1 MVLAFRLSV
10 SLKFCALILKWKSKI
25 KMKRPVLLKNTWKD
39 LFSMFRYFAVIIIVF
54 VIYSNQHLQAQ
65 AVNSETQSCYSSAEA
80 RYRCFN
86 SRFSGMLER
95 ARERAEQRKA
105 ILESQAAARL
115 EKEVSPTEIRD
126 LQREEIR
133 KLVEASRK
141 RNVSHRG
148 EKYSLTYGFV
158 LEPRD

>member
-1 MVLAFRLSV
+1 MVLAFRPSV
-10 SLKFCALILKWKSKI
+10 SLKFCALILKCKSKI
-25 KMKRPVLLKNTWKD
+25 RMKRPVPLINTWKD
-39 LFSMFRYFAVIIIVF
+39 LFSMFRYFAVISIVF

-65 AVNSETQSCYSSAEA
+65 VVNSETQSCYSSAEA

-86 SRFSGMLER
+86 SRFSSMLER

-105 ILESQAAARL
+105 IIESQAAARL

>member
-1 MVLAFRLSV
+1 
-10 SLKFCALILKWKSKI
+10 
-25 KMKRPVLLKNTWKD
+25 
-39 LFSMFRYFAVIIIVF
+39 
-54 VIYSNQHLQAQ
+54 
-65 AVNSETQSCYSSAEA
+65 
-80 RYRCFN
+80 
-86 SRFSGMLER
+86 MLER

-105 ILESQAAARL
+105 ILKSQAAARL

>member
-1 MVLAFRLSV
+1 
-10 SLKFCALILKWKSKI
+10 
-25 KMKRPVLLKNTWKD
+25 
-39 LFSMFRYFAVIIIVF
+39 
-54 VIYSNQHLQAQ
+54 
-65 AVNSETQSCYSSAEA
+65 
-80 RYRCFN
+80 
-86 SRFSGMLER
+86 MLER
-95 ARERAEQRKA
+95 ARERAEQRKG

-141 RNVSHRG
+141 RNVSNRG

>member
-1 MVLAFRLSV
+1 
-10 SLKFCALILKWKSKI
+10 
-25 KMKRPVLLKNTWKD
+25 MKRPVPLKNTWKD
-39 LFSMFRYFAVIIIVF
+39 LFSMFRYFAVISIVF
-54 VIYSNQHLQAQ
+54 VIYSNQHLKAQ
-65 AVNSETQSCYSSAEA
+65 VANSETKSCYSSSEA

-95 ARERAEQRKA
+95 VRERAEQRKA

-115 EKEVSPTEIRD
+115 EKEVSSTEIRD

>member
-1 MVLAFRLSV
+1 
-10 SLKFCALILKWKSKI
+10 
-25 KMKRPVLLKNTWKD
+25 MKKPVPLKNTWKD
-39 LFSMFRYFAVIIIVF
+39 LFSMFRYFAVISIVF
-54 VIYSNQHLQAQ
+54 VIYSNKYLQAQ

-86 SRFSGMLER
+86 SRFSVMLER

-105 ILESQAAARL
+105 ILESQAAARF

>member
-1 MVLAFRLSV
+1 
-10 SLKFCALILKWKSKI
+10 
-25 KMKRPVLLKNTWKD
+25 
-39 LFSMFRYFAVIIIVF
+39 
-54 VIYSNQHLQAQ
+54 
-65 AVNSETQSCYSSAEA
+65 
-80 RYRCFN
+80 
-86 SRFSGMLER
+86 MLER
-95 ARERAEQRKA
+95 ARERSEQRKA

>member
-1 MVLAFRLSV
+1 
-10 SLKFCALILKWKSKI
+10 
-25 KMKRPVLLKNTWKD
+25 
-39 LFSMFRYFAVIIIVF
+39 
-54 VIYSNQHLQAQ
+54 
-65 AVNSETQSCYSSAEA
+65 
-80 RYRCFN
+80 
-86 SRFSGMLER
+86 MLER
-95 ARERAEQRKA
+95 ARERAEQRTA
-105 ILESQAAARL
+105 ILESQAAVRL

>member
-1 MVLAFRLSV
+1 
-10 SLKFCALILKWKSKI
+10 
-25 KMKRPVLLKNTWKD
+25 
-39 LFSMFRYFAVIIIVF
+39 
-54 VIYSNQHLQAQ
+54 
-65 AVNSETQSCYSSAEA
+65 
-80 RYRCFN
+80 
-86 SRFSGMLER
+86 MLER
-95 ARERAEQRKA
+95 ARERAEQHKA

>member
-1 MVLAFRLSV
+1 
-10 SLKFCALILKWKSKI
+10 
-25 KMKRPVLLKNTWKD
+25 
-39 LFSMFRYFAVIIIVF
+39 
-54 VIYSNQHLQAQ
+54 
-65 AVNSETQSCYSSAEA
+65 
-80 RYRCFN
+80 
-86 SRFSGMLER
+86 MLER
-95 ARERAEQRKA
+95 ARERAEQRNA
-105 ILESQAAARL
+105 ILESQTAARL

>member
-1 MVLAFRLSV
+1 
-10 SLKFCALILKWKSKI
+10 
-25 KMKRPVLLKNTWKD
+25 
-39 LFSMFRYFAVIIIVF
+39 
-54 VIYSNQHLQAQ
+54 
-65 AVNSETQSCYSSAEA
+65 
-80 RYRCFN
+80 
-86 SRFSGMLER
+86 MLER
-95 ARERAEQRKA
+95 ARERAEQRRA
-105 ILESQAAARL
+105 ILESQVAARL